1 MAGINDAPILKFD
14 SLSKHDKLTQAAAA
28 GATEP
33 HDTSPLLRFNSMTLD
48 ELSEELGRRT
58 KETQRLQEEVENAT
72 KLALERFGC
81 TYDISSS
88 PGQSCHNY
96 RFKVYDTL
104 EDFTNQPQ
112 DCGLDLSKKNVFQ
125 RQTSA
130 PRKDELDNA
139 IDDCCQHLPD
149 LQTHDQPEQET
160 ISLDKAIENLQTKL
174 HQVQMDKVVMSD
186 LRLRDSRKH
195 VDQMEQMLHM
205 LEELQNIKRATDQKL
220 QETEDETLLLS
231 RKVETLEQLM
241 KETYSSMLSDKKQ
254 YGNVSDTSQNTAT
267 HLRLPS
273 SDATLTEDLNNER
286 DQIQERI
293 LLTMGHLET
302 DDCSVNEQKQRMK
315 ELIASLCQE
324 MALLSDKLSSSN
336 YDSFSVGVKLELLR
350 KLAERQTS
358 LNQCQVSE
366 LESALSN
373 YKDKVHC
380 LEQQLLQVQSQLV
393 EAQREREQTLQQ
405 FEELQFQLGQLKTCS
420 KKQQCELQVE
430 VKALRGWLVE
440 AKEQLCRGEEE
451 KNCLQAL
458 LDART
463 QEVRKTQE
471 HLREKDDELQL
482 RQQEAQQ
489 HRSQCHTL
497 QGEGE
502 MLRLKLDDREK
513 LIDGLR
519 LQMESGAQMV
529 LQHSHTIDNL
539 HQQNSLLSNQLNQN
553 KLEIQHI
560 RAELDQSRSDVATA
574 EHEKRQLQASVAEQ
588 RQRVQVETLEK
599 EQLATQLEKQHKRL
613 LSLTKEHEELQRFHS
628 CKNDEQEGVVLRL
641 HGQLRT
647 TCDELDQVRSTLR
660 TLEGAD
666 GHGLQVAMNMQ
677 KEITARREQVDTLQG
692 KIQHLEDTMDKLYQE
707 KQYQNLEHHRQ
718 LRELTFVREEKKQ
731 LADEL
736 EALHS
741 KDQQLRERIG
751 KLEAIL
757 QKISESFADCQ
768 DFIQLQE
775 QEFYRLKLQHALDL
789 KELQGQ
795 TLHTALKVP
804 PPDLDFLNSSALIA
818 SPSSQH
824 TSNTQIKASLT
835 QELRSLVKELQAV
848 LSENHRPHTDNSNTG
863 TSLHRR
869 RSAPERVHRTSFH
882 SSADKAVEL
891 KGCSRLRRKTSDRE
905 THFLRKA
912 ELDGNRINKETISCV
927 ASGPATSFL
936 QFLSLGR
943 RSPVH
948 SLLTS
953 NPNI

>member
-1 MAGINDAPILKFD
+1 MAGIYDAPVLKFD

-48 ELSEELGRRT
+48 ELSEELGKRT

-81 TYDISSS
+81 TYDINSS

-96 RFKVYDTL
+96 RFKVYDTP

-112 DCGLDLSKKNVFQ
+112 DCGLDLSKQDVFQ
-125 RQTSA
+125 RQTST

-174 HQVQMDKVVMSD
+174 HQVQMDKVVTSD

-220 QETEDETLLLS
+220 QDTEDETLLLS

-267 HLRLPS
+267 HLRLPY

-293 LLTMGHLET
+293 LLTIGHLET

-358 LNQCQVSE
+358 LNQCQV
-366 LESALSN
+366 
-373 YKDKVHC
+373 HC
-380 LEQQLLQVQSQLV
+380 LEQQLLRVQSQLV

-430 VKALRGWLVE
+430 IKALRGWLVE

-471 HLREKDDELQL
+471 LLREKDDELQL

-489 HRSQCHTL
+489 HRSQCHTF

-519 LQMESGAQMV
+519 LRMESGTQMA

-539 HQQNSLLSNQLNQN
+539 HQQNSFLSNQLNQN

-588 RQRVQVETLEK
+588 RQRVQEET
-599 EQLATQLEKQHKRL
+599 LEKQHKRL

-641 HGQLRT
+641 QGQLRT

-718 LRELTFVREEKKQ
+718 LRKLTFVREEKKQ
-731 LADEL
+731 LANEL

-757 QKISESFADCQ
+757 HKISESFADCQ

-789 KELQGQ
+789 KEFQGQ

-804 PPDLDFLNSSALIA
+804 PPDLDSLNSSALIA

-835 QELRSLVKELQAV
+835 QELRSVVKELRAV
-848 LSENHRPHTDNSNTG
+848 ISENHRPHTDNSNTG

-891 KGCSRLRRKTSDRE
+891 KGCSRLRRKTSDCE

-912 ELDGNRINKETISCV
+912 ELDGNRINKETISKRCV
-927 ASGPATSFL
+927 ESGPAKSFL